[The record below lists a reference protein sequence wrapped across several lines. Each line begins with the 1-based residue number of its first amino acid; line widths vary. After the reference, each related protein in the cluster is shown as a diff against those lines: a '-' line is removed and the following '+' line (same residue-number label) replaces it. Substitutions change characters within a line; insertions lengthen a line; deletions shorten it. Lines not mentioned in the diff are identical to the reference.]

1 MEHKFNIGDE
11 VKVSSAIL
19 PTRDSKRGTVQ
30 DIDTDGT
37 KRWPYNVEFDDGT
50 DAWFW
55 EDELTLVEAAPKP
68 EPTLAQ
74 RLAEQALNTPSPD
87 DVKDQALWEFLAD
100 SQDPNAPTA
109 EELNSTVKIPGVV
122 SMAFSLGSDPVTEPE
137 HYKAGMPEGVEVID
151 VIREQGLLFEFSLGN
166 AIKYVLRAKYKGA
179 LKQDLRKARQYLDWA
194 IESAPEEG

>member
-1 MEHKFNIGDE
+1 MGYKFSIDDE
-11 VKVSSAIL
+11 VKVSRATYSE
-19 PTRDSKRGTVQ
+19 RYHKRGTVQ
-30 DIDTDGT
+30 EIDGT
-37 KRWPYNVEFDDGT
+37 YRWPYYVEFDDGT
-50 DAWFW
+50 GGWFA
-55 EDELTLVEAAPKP
+55 EEELSLVEAAPNP

-74 RLAEQALNTPSPD
+74 RLAEEALNTPSPD
-87 DVKDQALWEFLAD
+87 DVKDQALWEFLVD

-109 EELNSTVKIPGVV
+109 AELNNTVKIPGVV

-194 IESAPEEG
+194 IESAPEED